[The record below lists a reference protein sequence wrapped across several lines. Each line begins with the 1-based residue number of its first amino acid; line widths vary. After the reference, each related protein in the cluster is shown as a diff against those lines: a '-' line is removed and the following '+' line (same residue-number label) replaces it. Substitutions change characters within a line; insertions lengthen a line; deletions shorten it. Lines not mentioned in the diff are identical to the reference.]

1 METSINLAD
10 YYYSLLK
17 SLSKETKLH
26 LIKKLTDS
34 LLEEKTTKK
43 HADIDKLRSLFG
55 AWSDEP
61 DADELIEEIR
71 KSRTSGVTRH
81 IETLGE

>member
-34 LLEEKTTKK
+34 LLDEKTTKK

-71 KSRTSGVTRH
+71 KSRTLGVTRH
-81 IETLGE
+81 IETLDE